1 MYTATIIY
9 EFKKGQF
16 EKGLAIWKKIVL
28 SAAQGQ
34 KGLMRMQLLE
44 GPGKFMAQGTWQ
56 AEEFAQAFMR
66 TGVFKALMEELR
78 PLLVQEPRAE
88 QWDLTEVL
96 EGK

>member
-44 GPGKFMAQGTWQ
+44 GPGKFMAQGTL
-56 AEEFAQAFMR
+56 AGGR
-66 TGVFKALMEELR
+66 IR
-78 PLLVQEPRAE
+78 PSLYAYRSFQSIDGGAAAAIGPGASSRAM
-88 QWDLTEVL
+88 
-96 EGK
+96 GSH